1 MLKLSHQPSTSPA
14 SMSHH
19 HSLKSPSKPECEM
32 PLFGVREQEATVA
45 ETDLK
50 ADLEEAEVVG
60 DLGPKAWACF

>member
-1 MLKLSHQPSTSPA
+1 
-14 SMSHH
+14 MSHH
-19 HSLKSPSKPECEM
+19 LSLKSPSKPECEM

-60 DLGPKAWACF
+60 DLGPKAWA